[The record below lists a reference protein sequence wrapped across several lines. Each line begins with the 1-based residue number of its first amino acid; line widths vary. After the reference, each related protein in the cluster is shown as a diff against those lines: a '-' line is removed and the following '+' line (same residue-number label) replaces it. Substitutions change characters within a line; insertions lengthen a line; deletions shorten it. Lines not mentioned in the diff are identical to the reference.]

1 MKLRFAVGR
10 LLALVRKRRLDG
22 ELGGEILAHLEMAEL
37 DAIAAGLS
45 PEEARREARRGFGG
59 IEQMKED
66 HRDQRSVRW
75 VENLL
80 RDVRYG
86 MASLARDP
94 GFAAVTIGLLAL
106 GIGANTAMFSIVDA
120 VLLRP
125 LPFPEPERMVRLWE
139 TPTSTQHNNTTT
151 LTFQD
156 WKRQANLF
164 EALSVEESFRAAVA
178 AGGDPMRVPGKMVS
192 AEYFKVFG
200 VKAGMG
206 RTFAPGE
213 DQPGATPVVVLSRSF
228 WQTRMRAWTS
238 SRVRRS
244 SGNFELVP
252 FVVTFTQR
260 TSGGYSSSLPSSH
273 L

>member
-1 MKLRFAVGR
+1 MKLRFAAAR

-22 ELGGEILAHLEMAEL
+22 ELEGEILAHLEMAEL

-120 VLLRP
+120 VLLKP
-125 LPFPEPERMVRLWE
+125 LPFPEPERMVRVWE
-139 TPTSTQHNNTTT
+139 TPTPAKRNGTTT
-151 LTFQD
+151 LTFLD
-156 WKRQANLF
+156 WKRQGDIF
-164 EALSVEESFRAAVA
+164 EALSVESPHQSR
-178 AGGDPMRVPGKMVS
+178 GGD
-192 AEYFKVFG
+192 
-200 VKAGMG
+200 
-206 RTFAPGE
+206 
-213 DQPGATPVVVLSRSF
+213 
-228 WQTRMRAWTS
+228 
-238 SRVRRS
+238 
-244 SGNFELVP
+244 
-252 FVVTFTQR
+252 
-260 TSGGYSSSLPSSH
+260 
-273 L
+273 

>member
-1 MKLRFAVGR
+1 MKLRFAAAR
-10 LLALVRKRRLDG
+10 LLALFRKRRLDG
-22 ELGGEILAHLEMAEL
+22 ELEGEILAHLEMAEL

-120 VLLRP
+120 VLLKP
-125 LPFPEPERMVRLWE
+125 LPFPEPERMVRVWE
-139 TPTSTQHNNTTT
+139 TPTPGRAQRHHHAHFSR
-151 LTFQD
+151 L
-156 WKRQANLF
+156 
-164 EALSVEESFRAAVA
+164 EAAGRHLRGVVGGSAHRGPRWRPAAIRRAFRASWCR
-178 AGGDPMRVPGKMVS
+178 PITFRCS
-192 AEYFKVFG
+192 A
-200 VKAGMG
+200 
-206 RTFAPGE
+206 
-213 DQPGATPVVVLSRSF
+213 
-228 WQTRMRAWTS
+228 
-238 SRVRRS
+238 
-244 SGNFELVP
+244 
-252 FVVTFTQR
+252 
-260 TSGGYSSSLPSSH
+260 
-273 L
+273 